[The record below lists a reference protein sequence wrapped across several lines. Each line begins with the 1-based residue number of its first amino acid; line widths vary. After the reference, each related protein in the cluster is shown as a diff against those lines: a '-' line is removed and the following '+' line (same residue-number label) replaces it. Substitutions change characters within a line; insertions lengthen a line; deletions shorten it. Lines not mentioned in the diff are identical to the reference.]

1 MVNEKK
7 KSKAIN
13 NEGMLICISNVWQKN
28 NNVNNRLR
36 YHCFWKITLCKHFFF
51 QHANTTHKAS
61 PFLSLQ
67 VEWFWYQFILHWLT
81 QSKWDFNELFLSV
94 FILPWLCQVINSWC
108 GFYFTNWTW
117 FKLLIYLATFEY
129 IRISEKSVNQ

>member
-1 MVNEKK
+1 MRKK
-7 KSKAIN
+7 KKQRDKQW
-13 NEGMLICISNVWQKN
+13 GHVDLHLKCLTKN
-28 NNVNNRLR
+28 NNVNNRWR

-51 QHANTTHKAS
+51 QHANTTNKAS

-94 FILPWLCQVINSWC
+94 CILPWSCQVINSWC